1 MVETWYALGTMIRQ
15 IVISKESYEQKLSK
29 TSDAIFAKRYNSL
42 SLSNGEVVYVYN
54 QFTPERINDFI
65 SKVNEQSWD
74 IHIEKVAE

>member
-1 MVETWYALGTMIRQ
+1 
-15 IVISKESYEQKLSK
+15 
-29 TSDAIFAKRYNSL
+29 
-42 SLSNGEVVYVYN
+42 VYN